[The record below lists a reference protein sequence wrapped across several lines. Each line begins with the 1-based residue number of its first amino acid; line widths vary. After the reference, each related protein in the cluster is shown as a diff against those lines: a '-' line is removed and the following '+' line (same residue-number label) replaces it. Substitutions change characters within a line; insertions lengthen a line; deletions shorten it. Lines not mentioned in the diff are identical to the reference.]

1 MYRVGYPG
9 WKIAAKLG
17 VPVLVRVQVVFD
29 EDSKSYWAESPDL
42 DGLVVSGANLE
53 ELRSEVVSAAGEL
66 LSLAVHSK
74 NARAKTEMRIRDNAF
89 CGA

>member
-9 WKIAAKLG
+9 WKIAAKWG

-29 EDSKSYWAESPDL
+29 EESKSYWAKSQDL
-42 DGLVVSGANLE
+42 NGLVVSGANLD
-53 ELRSEVVSAAGEL
+53 ELRAEVVSAASLL
-66 LSLAVHSK
+66 LSLSVHSK

-89 CGA
+89 CAA